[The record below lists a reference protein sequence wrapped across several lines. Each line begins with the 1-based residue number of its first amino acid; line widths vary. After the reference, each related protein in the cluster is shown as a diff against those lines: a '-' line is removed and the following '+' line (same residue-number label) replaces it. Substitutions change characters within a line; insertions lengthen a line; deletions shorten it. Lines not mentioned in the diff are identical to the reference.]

1 MHGATS
7 TPSRGGLGFT
17 KARSP
22 SGTGGLGCTLTQ
34 ATHERHGATPRRHA
48 GHRRTG
54 VDVDAVPWFHG
65 FACPSQDRPG
75 RAAIGTCCDRMD
87 TVPSDNREEAQ
98 LKEDRMGL
106 EDLSKK
112 AEEGFEKAGENIE
125 KAVETAK
132 DKAAEVAEDVKDKA
146 TEVAEDL
153 KDKFTK

>member
-1 MHGATS
+1 MHTDPSDPRASRRGPRHTAATGARES
-7 TPSRGGLGFT
+7 MFTPFHAPCVFLSIPRP
-17 KARSP
+17 AR
-22 SGTGGLGCTLTQ
+22 T
-34 ATHERHGATPRRHA
+34 R
-48 GHRRTG
+48 
-54 VDVDAVPWFHG
+54 
-65 FACPSQDRPG
+65 
-75 RAAIGTCCDRMD
+75 CDRMD
-87 TVPSDNREEAQ
+87 TIRSDKRAEAQ
-98 LKEDRMGL
+98 FKEDRMGL